1 MSIRK
6 PSAILRSLSY
16 VFPVRLYKKKLNSG
30 KNIIV
35 QLYKGQY
42 QLAYGRVF
50 YSDGHDYFPIKKSL
64 QQISIEDFEEH
75 KKFLCLG
82 SGVGSLSMV
91 LHHLIGEKK
100 HAIDYVEINN
110 EILELCKELTQGQYV
125 NFSHDYILADA
136 NVWMRENTKTYDV
149 VIVDIFEEHIVPI
162 FVFKKPFIR
171 QLYNALDEKGFV
183 ILNMMF
189 QSEFQQHEFEI
200 KFSESFPKYD
210 IIHTRKNKIYIA
222 RK

>member
-6 PSAILRSLSY
+6 PSAFLKAISY
-16 VFPVRLYKKKLNSG
+16 IIPVKLYKKKMNSG

-64 QQISIEDFEEH
+64 QHIGKEAIPDKAH
-75 KKFLCLG
+75 FLCLG
-82 SGVGSLSMV
+82 SGLGSLSMV
-91 LHHLIGEKK
+91 LNSLLGEKK
-100 HAIDYVEINN
+100 LSIDYIDINAD
-110 EILELCKELTQGQYV
+110 ILELCKEITEERYAFYTH
-125 NFSHDYILADA
+125 NFICADA
-136 NVWMRENTKTYDV
+136 NSWMRNNQKKYDV
-149 VIVDIFEEHIVPI
+149 ILVDIFEEHVVPI
-162 FVFKKPFIR
+162 FVFKKPFVR
-171 QLYNALDEKGFV
+171 QIFNSLNEKGYV